1 MMDRDIRCD
10 LAIVGGGL
18 AGGLI
23 AYAFAVRRPEVRVM
37 LIESG
42 RIGGNH
48 IWSCFLDDLDEA
60 DRWLIEPFISALWS
74 QYEVAFP
81 GHHRTIAADYVS
93 LRSERLDEI
102 VRKALPQGALI
113 AGKAITVS
121 PTSVVLDGG
130 QRIHA
135 KGVIDARG
143 PAKLGLLSLGW
154 QKFLGQELRLAAPH
168 RLSGPI
174 IMDATVDQIDGF
186 RFVYVLPFAEDRLFI
201 EDTYYS
207 HIAHL
212 DQGRLALRIAEYA
225 DAQGWEP
232 VEVLRE
238 EIGSLPIVLGG
249 DFQAY
254 WESGGHGAAK
264 AGMRAALFHPTTGY
278 SLPDAVR
285 FAALMLAQAD
295 LAGSALHQASFAHAS
310 ALWRQRGYYRM
321 LARMLF
327 LAAKPSERYRVLERF
342 YTLDPA
348 LIGRFY
354 AGRSTSWDKFR
365 ILSGKPPVPV
375 TRALR
380 AVLED

>member
-1 MMDRDIRCD
+1 MDRDIRCD

-23 AYAFAVRRPEVRVM
+23 AYAFAARRPDIRVM
-37 LIESG
+37 LIEPG

-48 IWSCFLDDLDEA
+48 IWSCFLDDLDEGE
-60 DRWLIEPFISALWS
+60 RWLVEAFAAARWNE
-74 QYEVAFP
+74 YEVAFP
-81 GHHRTIAADYVS
+81 DHRRSIAADYVS
-93 LRSERLDEI
+93 LRSERVDEV
-102 VRKALPQGALI
+102 VRSTLPEGALI
-113 AGKAITVS
+113 AAKAITVS
-121 PTSVVLDGG
+121 ATSVVLDGG

-135 KGVIDARG
+135 HGVIDARG
-143 PAKLGLLSLGW
+143 PSKLGLLSLGW
-154 QKFLGQELRLAAPH
+154 QKFLGQELRLSAPH
-168 RLSGPI
+168 YLPGPV
-174 IMDATVDQIDGF
+174 IMDATVDQIDGY

-238 EIGSLPIVLGG
+238 EVGSLPIVLGG
-249 DFQAY
+249 DFEAY
-254 WESGGHGAAK
+254 WESGGHGVAK

-285 FAALMLAQAD
+285 FAALMLAQTD
-295 LAGSALHQASFAHAS
+295 LAGSALHRVSFGHAA

-327 LAAKPSERYRVLERF
+327 LAAKPTERYRILERF
-342 YTLDPA
+342 YRLDPA

-354 AGRSTSWDKFR
+354 AGRSTNWDKLR

>member
-1 MMDRDIRCD
+1 MNGDIRCD

-23 AYAFAVRRPEVRVM
+23 AYAFAVRRPEAKIV
-37 LIESG
+37 LIELG
-42 RIGGNH
+42 KLGGNH
-48 IWSCFLDDLDEA
+48 VWSCFLDDIGEE
-60 DRWLIEPFISALWS
+60 DRWLIEPFASARWG

-81 GHHRTIAADYVS
+81 DHRRTIAADYVS
-93 LRSERLDEI
+93 LRSERFDET
-102 VRKALPQGALI
+102 VRAALPEGALI

-121 PTSVVLDGG
+121 ATSVVLDGG

-168 RLSGPI
+168 GLSGPI
-174 IMDATVDQIDGF
+174 IMDATVDQIDGY

-207 HIAHL
+207 HIAHV

-232 VEVLRE
+232 LEVLRE
-238 EIGSLPIVLGG
+238 EVGSLPIMLGG
-249 DFQAY
+249 DFEAY
-254 WESGGHGAAK
+254 WESGGHAVAK
-264 AGMRAALFHPTTGY
+264 AGMRAALFHPMTGY

-285 FAALMLAQAD
+285 FAALMLEQQD
-295 LAGSALHQASFAHAS
+295 LAGSALHRASFGHAS
-310 ALWRQRGYYRM
+310 TLWRQRGYYRM

-327 LAAKPSERYRVLERF
+327 LAAKPPERYRILEHF
-342 YTLDPA
+342 YRLDPA

-354 AGRSTSWDKFR
+354 AGRSTGWDKLR
-365 ILSGKPPVPV
+365 ILTGKPPVPV
-375 TRALR
+375 ARALR